1 VYDDFNEDVIQ
12 KQLEKH
18 QIECSWDSNQWE
30 RRIGIWDPADQE
42 TQPMRLLRTQELLVD
57 LTYCVHEDSLYCE
70 RHYAE
75 R

>member
-1 VYDDFNEDVIQ
+1 MFLGQ
-12 KQLEKH
+12 
-18 QIECSWDSNQWE
+18 
-30 RRIGIWDPADQE
+30 
-42 TQPMRLLRTQELLVD
+42 QPMRTLDDYLNPSDQEIQPMSLLRTQELLVD